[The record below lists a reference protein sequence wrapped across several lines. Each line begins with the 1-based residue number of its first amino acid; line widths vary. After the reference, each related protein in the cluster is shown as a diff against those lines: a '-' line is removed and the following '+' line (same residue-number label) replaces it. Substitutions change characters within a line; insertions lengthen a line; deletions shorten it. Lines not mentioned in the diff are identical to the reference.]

1 MVQANDEPNPEK
13 ALIEDAIRLAIA
25 AVKQNNVSDRRAME
39 ERALQK
45 LREAGGH
52 RDRHRF

>member
-1 MVQANDEPNPEK
+1 MAQANDEPNPEK

-52 RDRHRF
+52 RDRHRL

>member
-1 MVQANDEPNPEK
+1 MAQADDKSNPEK
-13 ALIEDAIRLAIA
+13 ALIEAAICLAIA

-39 ERALQK
+39 ERSLQK

-52 RDRHRF
+52 RDRHRS